1 VDEKIRQLRAL
12 KAEIEEKLEDPWFY
26 PSQGGVDGY
35 LGTGPV
41 MIVGQRP
48 STGGGELGGR
58 GPSAV
63 AFQAF
68 YGSLKRSGFE
78 NAHLTDLVKERKK
91 VGTLSEEELDRNW
104 PFFASEL
111 SVVAPILVVALG
123 GDVLEPLVRRIDRI
137 VPFWRVTHYSY
148 RYGKGMKVGQQFD
161 RDIQR
166 LAEVLK
172 RTGGCCRPRR

>member
-1 VDEKIRQLRAL
+1 M
-12 KAEIEEKLEDPWFY
+12 EEKRQQLLEHKAAIERELEGRDPWFF
-26 PSQGGVDGY
+26 PSQDGVDGY
-35 LGTGPV
+35 MGTGPV
-41 MIVGQRP
+41 MFVGQRP

-68 YGSLKRSGFE
+68 YASLKRHGFE

-91 VGTLSEEELDRNW
+91 VGALSREELDRNW
-104 PFFASEL
+104 PFFENEL
-111 SVVAPILVVALG
+111 SVVKPVVVVALG

-137 VPFWRVTHYSY
+137 VPFWRVTHYAY
-148 RYGKGMKVGQQFD
+148 RYRKGSRIGQQFD

-172 RTGGCCRPRR
+172 KTGLWAA